1 MGYQIKSLN
10 FSKSGQELVVMSFED
25 EFPDVISLK
34 SYDIYQEAI
43 AEQSARPQDTGK
55 GKEKALTKHSADET
69 SLTTRSLGILT
80 NTNTSDA
87 AARIVHREKSIVLDL
102 KSPSG
107 VTTGVELLA
116 LPQWQHLS
124 EANVTVVCPQTR
136 QEKINIILSTA
147 ADSILE
153 ISETVRRDRAYLPL
167 HVQKDQRAVRAPQ
180 RDTSKKELLFM
191 ARKKL
196 LQSQTDEQ
204 AVNFV
209 KKDGIAIEIE
219 QGRPDGERFIC

>member
-10 FSKSGQELVVMSFED
+10 FSKSGQDLVVMSFED
-25 EFPDVISLK
+25 EFPEVISLE

-43 AEQSARPQDTGK
+43 AEQSTRLQGTRK
-55 GKEKALTKHSADET
+55 GKEKALTKFSADET

-80 NTNTSDA
+80 ETSPSGT
-87 AARIVHREKSIVLDL
+87 AARIVHSEDSIFLGL

-124 EANVTVVCPQTR
+124 ETNATVICPKTR
-136 QEKINIILSTA
+136 QDKINIILTAA
-147 ADSILE
+147 ADSIFD

-167 HVQKDQRAVRAPQ
+167 HVQKDQRAVGVQ
-180 RDTSKKELLFM
+180 RDGSRRELFM
-191 ARKKL
+191 APGGL
-196 LQSQTDEQ
+196 LRLQADEQ
-204 AVNFV
+204 AFNFV
-209 KKDGIAIEIE
+209 KEDDSAIEIE
-219 QGRPDGERFIC
+219 QGRPGGETSIY